1 VRTILAVCT
10 ALLIALSALSALA
23 LNTSDVPRMTKQQL
37 KPLLGKPD
45 VVIIDVRQPGDWT
58 SGKLK
63 IKGAVRED
71 VNAPVASW
79 MSRYPK
85 DKILIFYCS

>member
-1 VRTILAVCT
+1 MRTILPICT
-10 ALLIALSALSALA
+10 ALLITLSALFALA
-23 LNTSDVPRMTKQQL
+23 LTTSDVPRMTKEQL
-37 KPLLGKPD
+37 KPLLEKPD

-71 VNAPVASW
+71 VNAPAASW

-85 DKILIFYCS
+85 DKTIIFYCS

>member
-1 VRTILAVCT
+1 MRRILPVLA
-10 ALLIALSALSALA
+10 ALLIAIFPFSVLGSSA
-23 LNTSDVPRMTKQQL
+23 SDVPRMTKEQL

-71 VNAPVASW
+71 VNAPAASW

-85 DKILIFYCS
+85 DKTLIFYCS

>member
-1 VRTILAVCT
+1 VRTILPVCT
-10 ALLIALSALSALA
+10 ALLIALSTFSALA
-23 LNTSDVPRMTKQQL
+23 LTTSDVPRMTKEQL
-37 KPLLGKPD
+37 KPLLEKPD

-71 VNAPVASW
+71 VNAPAASW

-85 DKILIFYCS
+85 DKTIIFYCS

>member
-1 VRTILAVCT
+1 MRTILPVFT
-10 ALLIALSALSALA
+10 ALLIALSALPALA
-23 LNTSDVPRMTKQQL
+23 LNTSDVPRMTKEQL

-85 DKILIFYCS
+85 DKTLIFYCS